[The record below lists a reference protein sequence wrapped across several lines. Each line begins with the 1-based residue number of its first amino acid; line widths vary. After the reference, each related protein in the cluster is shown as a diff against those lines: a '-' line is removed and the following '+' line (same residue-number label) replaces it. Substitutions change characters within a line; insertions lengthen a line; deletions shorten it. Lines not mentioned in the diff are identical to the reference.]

1 MLRTVEIFEYK
12 NKSGQVNLVSK
23 NEFGLFHKWGDEIH
37 AENPDGN
44 SVSETVAIVEMKD
57 GSIRTIFP
65 PHIKFLKQYSPIQ
78 HSPINDHIIRDTW

>member
-44 SVSETVAIVEMKD
+44 SVSETVAIVEM
-57 GSIRTIFP
+57 SELELQMNIPFP
-65 PHIKFLKQYSPIQ
+65 EEDDPDP
-78 HSPINDHIIRDTW
+78 DHEIDQDESEAA